1 MAGVH
6 LEVEAKYD
14 VDEGFALPDLV
25 DVFRAGREP
34 GADDAA
40 PWAEGAAAE
49 HDLAATYYDTADL
62 RLAAAR
68 LTLRRRTGGEDAG
81 WHLKVPRADGA
92 RSEVRVDL
100 APGEDAGTDGPVPE
114 QLVAMTWAVTL
125 GHPLV
130 PVARLRTH
138 RAVRRLVDVTGRVLV
153 EVADDHVTARR
164 VHPSDA
170 PGDVVGAEQ
179 AWREVEVEVV
189 DGPPDLLATAE
200 PRLVELGLRP
210 SASASK
216 LARTLGT
223 EGAAPDEVGPALT
236 AASPAGDVV
245 LARLRAQVEQIRA
258 QDLPVRLDTPG
269 AVHAMRVAT
278 RRLRSALTTFERLLH
293 RSATRPVRRELRWLA
308 RELGAVR
315 DAEVMRDRLAGAM
328 ADAVPDAPAAVARE
342 VSASLDGAYAT
353 ARERL
358 LGALDGDRYRALL
371 RALDALL
378 TETPWRGRAARP
390 ASDVLPR
397 LVRAADDDV
406 RAAVRAARRE
416 EDPAARETARHE
428 ARKAAKR
435 ARYAGEAVA
444 VVLGDD
450 AAAYAE
456 AMEAVQEALGEHLD
470 ARHAGVLLER
480 LAHDDASAATAFAYG
495 RLHAHEERRAAHA
508 EAAVDAA
515 WDAASGKDL
524 RRWMR

>member
-6 LEVEAKYD
+6 LELEAKYD
-14 VDEGFALPDLV
+14 VDEGFALPGLV
-25 DVFRAGREP
+25 DAFRAGREP
-34 GADDAA
+34 DADDGA

-68 LTLRRRTGGEDAG
+68 LTLRRRTGGDDAG

-92 RSEVRVDL
+92 RSEVRIDL
-100 APGEDAGTDGPVPE
+100 APGEPADAEGAVPE
-114 QLVAMTWAVTL
+114 QLVAMTWAVTF
-125 GHPLV
+125 GQPLV

-164 VHPSDA
+164 LHPSDA

-223 EGAAPDEVGPALT
+223 EGRPDEPAAPLSAS
-236 AASPAGDVV
+236 SPAGDVV
-245 LARLRAQVEQIRA
+245 LARLRVQVEQIRA

-293 RSATRPVRRELRWLA
+293 RSAVKPLRRELRWLA
-308 RELGAVR
+308 QELGAVR
-315 DAEVMRDRLAGAM
+315 DAEVMRDRVMGAV
-328 ADAVPDAPAAVARE
+328 AEEASGAPAVAGE
-342 VSASLDGAYAT
+342 VGGTLDATYA
-353 ARERL
+353 AAHEEL
-358 LGALDGDRYRALL
+358 LAALDGDRYRALL

-378 TETPWRGRAARP
+378 REPPWRGRARRP
-390 ASDVLPR
+390 AGDVLPR
-397 LVRAADDDV
+397 LVRAADDEV
-406 RAAVRAARRE
+406 RAAVKSARRE
-416 EDPAARETARHE
+416 KDPDAREAARHE

-444 VVLGDD
+444 VVLGE
-450 AAAYAE
+450 AATAYAE
-456 AMEAVQEALGEHLD
+456 AMEGVQEALGEHLD
-470 ARHAGVLLER
+470 ARHAGRLLER
-480 LAHDDASAATAFAYG
+480 LAHDDASPATAFTYG
-495 RLHAHEERRAAHA
+495 RLHALEEGRAERA
-508 EAAVDAA
+508 EAAVAEA
-515 WDAASGKDL
+515 WAIASGADL
-524 RRWMR
+524 RRWLR